1 MLYTQ
6 FMGEVG
12 TNDGFA
18 ATLCIIVIIIALMFF
33 FLQKYMGKRF
43 TYSMTALNPWKRKRL
58 PGGGSSSPMQ

>member
-1 MLYTQ
+1 MIIGEGYKTFPVMLYTQ

-33 FLQKYMGKRF
+33 FLQKYWGNVSH
-43 TYSMTALNPWKRKRL
+43 TP
-58 PGGGSSSPMQ
+58 